1 MANELK
7 TQGTHL
13 YFVKPGTQTGTAV
26 KVTCPTGISGL
37 GGAADQIDV
46 TCLDATDD
54 RAYVRGL
61 GNPGQV
67 TVPFVLKSGDVSH
80 ADLVALKEAGTSVEW
95 MVCMSDATIVP
106 VVTVSTNTFT
116 ALTTRSNIEFT
127 GYVADL
133 TLDGA
138 TNEVWRGTMT
148 IQRSGAW
155 TITWKA

>member
-7 TQGTHL
+7 TQGTAL
-13 YFVKPGTQTGTAV
+13 YFVKPGTPTGTAV

-67 TVPFVLKSGDVSH
+67 TVPFVLKAGDASH
-80 ADLVALKEAGTSVEW
+80 ADLVALKEAGTTVEW
-95 MVCMSDATIVP
+95 MVCMSDATDAP
-106 VVTVSTNTFT
+106 TVTESTNSFA
-116 ALTTRSNIEFT
+116 ALTSRSNIKFT

-148 IQRSGAW
+148 VQRSGSW

>member
-7 TQGTHL
+7 TQGTAL
-13 YFVKPGTQTGTAV
+13 YFVKPDTPTGAAV

-67 TVPFVLKSGDVSH
+67 TVPFVLKAGDASH

-95 MVCMSDATIVP
+95 MVCMSDATTAP
-106 VVTVSTNTFT
+106 TVTASTNSFA
-116 ALTTRSNIEFT
+116 ALTSRSNIKFT

-148 IQRSGAW
+148 VQRSGSW

>member
-13 YFVKPGTQTGTAV
+13 YFVKPGTPTGTAV

-54 RAYVRGL
+54 RTYVRGL

-67 TVPFVLKSGDVSH
+67 TVPFVLKAGDVSH

-95 MVCMSDATIVP
+95 MVCMSDATTAP

>member
-13 YFVKPGTQTGTAV
+13 YFVKPGTPTGTAV

-37 GGAADQIDV
+37 GGAADQID
-46 TCLDATDD
+46 TTDLDQTDD
-54 RAYVRGL
+54 RQYLRGL

-67 TVPFVLKSGDVSH
+67 TVPFILKSGDASH
-80 ADLVALKEAGTSVEW
+80 ADLIALKAAGTSVKW
-95 MVCMSDATIVP
+95 MVCMSDATTAP
-106 VVTVSTNTFT
+106 TVTASTNSFT

-127 GYVADL
+127 GYIADL

>member
-7 TQGTHL
+7 TQGTAL
-13 YFVKPGTQTGTAV
+13 YFVKPGTPTGATV

-37 GGAADQIDV
+37 GGAADQIDT
-46 TCLDATDD
+46 TCLDDTDD
-54 RAYVRGL
+54 RQYVRGL

-67 TVPFVLKSGDVSH
+67 TVPFVLKAGDASH
-80 ADLVALKEAGTSVEW
+80 ADLIALKAAGTSVEW
-95 MVCMSDATIVP
+95 MVCMSDATTVP
-106 VVTVSTNTFT
+106 VVTVSTNSFT
-116 ALTTRSNIEFT
+116 ALTTRSNIKFS

>member
-7 TQGTHL
+7 TQGTAL
-13 YFVKPGTQTGTAV
+13 YFVKPGTPTGTEV

-37 GGAADQIDV
+37 GGAADQIDT
-46 TCLDATDD
+46 TCLDDTDD
-54 RAYVRGL
+54 RQYVRGL

-67 TVPFVLKSGDVSH
+67 TVPFVLKAGDASH
-80 ADLVALKEAGTSVEW
+80 ADLIALKAAGTSVEW
-95 MVCMSDATIVP
+95 MVCMSDATTTP
-106 VVTVSTNTFT
+106 TVTVSTNSFT

-127 GYVADL
+127 GYIADL

>member
-13 YFVKPGTQTGTAV
+13 YFVKPGTSTGTAV

-37 GGAADQIDV
+37 GGAADQIDT
-46 TCLDATDD
+46 TCLDDTSD
-54 RAYVRGL
+54 RQYTRGL

-67 TVPFVLKSGDVSH
+67 TVPFMLKAGDVSH

-95 MVCMSDATIVP
+95 MVCMSDATTVP

>member
-1 MANELK
+1 M
-7 TQGTHL
+7 
-13 YFVKPGTQTGTAV
+13 
-26 KVTCPTGISGL
+26 
-37 GGAADQIDV
+37 
-46 TCLDATDD
+46 
-54 RAYVRGL
+54 
-61 GNPGQV
+61 
-67 TVPFVLKSGDVSH
+67 PFVLKAGDVSH

-95 MVCMSDATIVP
+95 MVCMSDATTVP
-106 VVTVSTNTFT
+106 VVTVSTNSFT
-116 ALTTRSNIEFT
+116 ALTTRSNIKFS

>member
-7 TQGTHL
+7 TQGTAL
-13 YFVKPGTQTGTAV
+13 YFVKPGTPTGTTV

-37 GGAADQIDV
+37 GGAADQIDT
-46 TCLDATDD
+46 TCLDDTDD
-54 RAYVRGL
+54 RQYVRGL

-67 TVPFVLKSGDVSH
+67 TVPFVLKAGDASH
-80 ADLVALKEAGTSVEW
+80 ADLIALKAAGTSVEW
-95 MVCMSDATIVP
+95 MVCMSDATTVP
-106 VVTVSTNTFT
+106 VVTVSTNSFT
-116 ALTTRSNIEFT
+116 ALTTRSNIKFS